1 VRKPALAPRADQDRP
16 PLTSLG
22 GQAAVRVAI
31 VFLAVVAAGALV
43 RIFRDILAPLVV
55 ATFLLLLIDALARDL
70 DARFPRIPR
79 LAKGLAAGALII
91 AGFSA
96 VIVLLVFQGPPFAIE
111 MRSVGPR
118 IDTLLGA
125 VMRSFGQQPFTLHD
139 IFGHADP
146 GVEFGHAFSAARGA
160 ITFAGLV
167 MIFLGFLLAS
177 RTEFSAKLDR
187 LYDIGHHRAQAKRVF
202 NSIRN
207 AVEDYVRLVTL
218 KALFIALI
226 AFALMASLGVESA
239 LFVAFLVFLSAFVPI
254 VGAFAGAIIPVLVAL
269 AQFGDIT
276 KPAIILV
283 ALGTAVIVI
292 DNILMP
298 KLQGDEL
305 NIDPLLV
312 LVSIGFWGLLLGPT
326 GALLSTP
333 LTVTVMAVAAEF
345 DGARWLAI
353 LISKDGQPLKER
365 VT

>member
-1 VRKPALAPRADQDRP
+1 MNKPVEHGP

-31 VFLAVVAAGALV
+31 IFLAVVAAGALV
-43 RIFRDILAPLVV
+43 RIFREILAPLVV
-55 ATFLLLLIDALARDL
+55 ATFLLLLIDALSRDL
-70 DARFPRIPR
+70 DDRLPKLPR
-79 LAKGLAAGALII
+79 LARAIGSAVLIVAGFAALI
-91 AGFSA
+91 
-96 VIVLLVFQGPPFAIE
+96 VLIVFQGPPFAIE
-111 MRSVGPR
+111 MRGVAPR
-118 IDTLLGA
+118 LNLLIATLTHMLGQA
-125 VMRSFGQQPFTLHD
+125 SFTLHD
-139 IFGHADP
+139 MFGRSDP
-146 GVEFGHAFSAARGA
+146 SAEFGHIFAAARGA

-177 RTEFSAKLDR
+177 RAAFSSKLDR
-187 LYDIGHHRAQAKRVF
+187 LYDTQHHREQARRVF

-207 AVEDYVRLVTL
+207 AVEDYVRLVTF
-218 KALFIALI
+218 KALLI
-226 AFALMASLGVESA
+226 AIIAFGVMLALGVESA

-254 VGAFAGAIIPVLVAL
+254 VGAFAGAVIPALVAL

-276 KPAIILV
+276 KPAILLGGLGV
-283 ALGTAVIVI
+283 ADFVI

-312 LVSIGFWGLLLGPT
+312 LVSIGVWGLLLGPT

-345 DGARWLAI
+345 DGARWLAV
-353 LISKDGQPLKER
+353 LIS
-365 VT
+365 

>member
-1 VRKPALAPRADQDRP
+1 VKRPVEAGP

-31 VFLAVVAAGALV
+31 VFLAVVAAGTLV
-43 RIFRDILAPLVV
+43 RIFSGILAPLVV
-55 ATFLLLLIDALARDL
+55 ASFLLLLIDALSRDL
-70 DARFPRIPR
+70 DTRLPR
-79 LAKGLAAGALII
+79 LPQLARALGAGVLII
-91 AGFSA
+91 AAFAA
-96 VIVLLVFQGPPFAIE
+96 VIVLLVFQGPPFAVE
-111 MRSVGPR
+111 LRGVEPR
-118 IDTLLGA
+118 LNGLIAVVTGMLG
-125 VMRSFGQQPFTLHD
+125 QTPFTVHEV
-139 IFGHADP
+139 FGHADP
-146 GVEFGHAFSAARGA
+146 SVEFGHAFSAARGA

-177 RTEFSAKLDR
+177 RTEFSAKMDR
-187 LYDIGHHRAQAKRVF
+187 LYDTQHHRAQARRVF
-202 NSIRN
+202 DSIRN
-207 AVEDYVRLVTL
+207 AVEDYVRLVTF
-218 KALFIALI
+218 KALLI
-226 AFALMASLGVESA
+226 AIIAFGVMELLGVESA

-254 VGAFAGAIIPVLVAL
+254 VGAFAGAVIPALVAL

-276 KPAIILV
+276 KPAIIL
-283 ALGTAVIVI
+283 AGLGGAVFVI

-345 DGARWLAI
+345 DGARWLAV
-353 LISKDGQPLKER
+353 LISKDGQPIKETR
-365 VT
+365 